1 MATYSHTGTSVAAQL
16 LAYNGRDDK
25 LFAGAISQ
33 SGAPARINVLPTVE
47 DWNPVVAN
55 ISFQVG
61 CENATSVLDCLRTI
75 PSDELN
81 EVINATASRGGGLGI
96 VIDGDF
102 IVDAPATQ
110 LDNGDFVHV
119 PYLVGA
125 NSDEGT
131 GFGPNGIDTTDE
143 FLDYITSSY
152 SVDNGTAQDLSIL
165 YPDIPASGIPAS
177 LPGRPDESL
186 GLQFKRSSALAGDA
200 SQTAPRRLAAE
211 MWAKHD
217 VPAYSY
223 RFNVIVNEQDPNYG
237 ATHFQEV
244 AFVFVSRKSL
254 CPSRCKADQVPLPRS
269 ITRKDMATRK
279 TATRTH

>member
-1 MATYSHTGTSVAAQL
+1 M
-16 LAYNGRDDK
+16 
-25 LFAGAISQ
+25 
-33 SGAPARINVLPTVE
+33 
-47 DWNPVVAN
+47 
-55 ISFQVG
+55 
-61 CENATSVLDCLRTI
+61 
-75 PSDELN
+75 
-81 EVINATASRGGGLGI
+81 
-96 VIDGDF
+96 
-102 IVDAPATQ
+102 DAPASQ

-131 GFGPNGIDTTDE
+131 GFGPSGIDTTAD
-143 FLDYITSSY
+143 LLNYVRSSY
-152 SVDNGTAQDLSIL
+152 GVDNSTAQDMAIL
-165 YPDIPASGIPAS
+165 YPDVPAIGIPAS

-244 AFVFVSRKSL
+244 AFVFVSCIVL
-254 CPSRCKADQVPLPRS
+254 YVCL
-269 ITRKDMATRK
+269 
-279 TATRTH
+279 